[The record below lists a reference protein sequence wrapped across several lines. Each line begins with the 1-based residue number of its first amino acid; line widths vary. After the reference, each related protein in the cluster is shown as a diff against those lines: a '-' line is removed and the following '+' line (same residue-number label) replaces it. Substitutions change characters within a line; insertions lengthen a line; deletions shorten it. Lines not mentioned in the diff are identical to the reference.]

1 MDMIAFTIVY
11 SIFSWRLLEFIIKS
25 FDLVDDSWYINK
37 DNLDLDEY
45 KFEVM
50 LARGIFY
57 LILYCI
63 LCPLFLKK

>member
-50 LARGIFY
+50 LTRGIFY